1 MNRFMIELYSN
12 FSLLIKFEKHNTIYN
27 FQTCMVNYSLVD
39 LAKFISRFIRCKH
52 EGVRKI
58 TILGLLILRI
68 KYLMSNYTDKIPD
81 D

>member
-27 FQTCMVNYSLVD
+27 SLTCMVNYSLID
-39 LAKFISRFIRCKH
+39 LSKFTTRFIHSKY

>member
-1 MNRFMIELYSN
+1 
-12 FSLLIKFEKHNTIYN
+12 
-27 FQTCMVNYSLVD
+27 MVNYSLVD
-39 LAKFISRFIRCKH
+39 LSKFTTRFIHSKY